1 MCPKMRKIF
10 QIPQIP
16 LILGKANVLLNDCSF
31 PQKRQEKPLY
41 FLMWSRE
48 CDGRAGLFVVDEI
61 IISLARMM
69 INRRK
74 MSRNDEDS
82 RNSSDSR
89 HSLLD

>member
-1 MCPKMRKIF
+1 MIAVFHQKKAKQNSLF
-10 QIPQIP
+10 LDVGQG
-16 LILGKANVLLNDCSF
+16 LGWESGF
-31 PQKRQEKPLY
+31 
-41 FLMWSRE
+41 
-48 CDGRAGLFVVDEI
+48 FVVDEI

-82 RNSSDSR
+82 RNSSDSC